1 MWQKRAN
8 MSDEATRSEAFY
20 KLNSD
25 QRKRYLCKLSLIDG
39 VDPYSLKKADFT
51 EEPSILPPLR

>member
-1 MWQKRAN
+1 
-8 MSDEATRSEAFY
+8 MSGETTRSEVFD

-25 QRKRYLCKLSLIDG
+25 QKKRYLCKLSLIDG
-39 VDPYSLKKADFT
+39 VDPYSLKRADFS